1 MSERPTLTEREAAAM
16 AAPSLAAAP
25 PPPGPWDAFRALRHR
40 NFRLFF
46 AGQLISLIGTWMQT
60 VAQAWLVYR
69 LTGSAVLL
77 GTVAFVSQIPV
88 FFLATVGG
96 IVADRYPKRRVVV
109 VTQAVQMIQAF
120 LLAALT
126 IAGVV
131 QVWEIVVLSGL
142 LGVAN
147 AFDIPARQAF
157 FVEIVGKEDLQSA
170 IGLNSSIFNSARI
183 IGPTL
188 AGILVAIV
196 HEGWCFFING
206 VSFFA
211 VLVALLM
218 MRVHEPESTRHGRG
232 AWQQALEG
240 FRYAWDSPTISSLLL
255 LVGVVSLVGIPYT
268 VLMPI
273 IADRVLHGGARDLG
287 LLMGATGVGAVMGAL
302 TLAMRR
308 GVRGLGRL
316 AATAA
321 GGFGVSLVLFSFSRW
336 LALSMVLLIPV
347 GYCAMLQMAATNTL
361 LQSMSPDHLRGR
373 IVALYSMMF
382 MGMAPA
388 GSLGAGFTAD
398 RLGAPYTLAMGGAAC
413 MAAAVVFARRLPHF
427 RADALEKLRATGA
440 LAPEEVPSASG
451 QDAGPEFTRGGGRA
465 G

>member
-1 MSERPTLTEREAAAM
+1 MSEQPILTQHEGAAAS
-16 AAPSLAAAP
+16 APAIAAAAP
-25 PPPGPWDAFRALRHR
+25 PLSALGAFRALRHR

-46 AGQLISLIGTWMQT
+46 AGQLISLIGTWMQS

-96 IVADRYPKRRVVV
+96 IVADRYPKRRVVIV
-109 VTQAVQMIQAF
+109 SQSAEMILAF
-120 LLAALT
+120 LLAGLT
-126 IAGVV
+126 ISGVV
-131 QVWEIVVLSGL
+131 QVWHIIVLAGL

-170 IGLNSSIFNSARI
+170 IGLNSSIFNGARI
-183 IGPTL
+183 IGPTI
-188 AGILVAIV
+188 AGILVATV

-218 MRVHEPESTRHGRG
+218 MRIEQPETTRDTHEV
-232 AWQQALEG
+232 WQEALEG
-240 FRYAWDSPTISSLLL
+240 FRYALGSPTISSLLL
-255 LVGVVSLVGIPYT
+255 LVALVSVVGIPYT
-268 VLMPI
+268 VLMPM
-273 IADRVLHGGARDLG
+273 IADRVLHGGARELG

-336 LALSMVLLIPV
+336 LSLSMLLLIPV
-347 GYCAMLQMAATNTL
+347 GYFIMLQMSATNTL
-361 LQSMSPDHLRGR
+361 LQSMAPDHLRGR

-382 MGMAPA
+382 MGMMPA
-388 GSLGAGFTAD
+388 GALGAGFTAD
-398 RLGAPYTLAMGGAAC
+398 RWGAPATLAMGGAAC
-413 MAAAVVFARRLPHF
+413 IAGAIVFARRLPQL
-427 RADALEKLRATGA
+427 RGEALEKLRITGA
-440 LAPEEVPSASG
+440 LGEEQTP
-451 QDAGPEFTRGGGRA
+451 AGEGA
-465 G
+465 AEKN

>member
-1 MSERPTLTEREAAAM
+1 M
-16 AAPSLAAAP
+16 PSAAP
-25 PPPGPWDAFRALRHR
+25 PPSRPMGAFRALRHR

-46 AGQLISLIGTWMQT
+46 AGQLISLVGTWMQT
-60 VAQAWLVYR
+60 VAQSWLVYR

-96 IVADRYPKRRVVV
+96 IVADRYPKRRVVIA
-109 VTQAVQMIQAF
+109 TQTAEMLLAF
-120 LLAALT
+120 LLAGLT
-126 IAGVV
+126 LTGIV
-131 QVWEIVVLSGL
+131 QVWQIIVLAGL

-170 IGLNSSIFNSARI
+170 IGLNSSIFNGARI
-183 IGPTL
+183 IGPTI
-188 AGILVAIV
+188 AGILVATI

-206 VSFFA
+206 VSFVA

-218 MRVHEPESTRHGRG
+218 MRVVEPEAPPGKRDG
-232 AWQQALEG
+232 WQDALEG
-240 FRYAWDSPTISSLLL
+240 FRYALGSPTISSLLL
-255 LVGVVSLVGIPYT
+255 LVGLVSVVGIPYT

-273 IADRVLHGGARDLG
+273 IADRVLNAGARGLG

-308 GVRGLGRL
+308 SVRGLGRL
-316 AATAA
+316 AAAAA
-321 GGFGVSLVLFSFSRW
+321 GGFGVSLALFSFSRS
-336 LALSMVLLIPV
+336 LALSMVLLVPV
-347 GYCAMLQMAATNTL
+347 GYFVMLQMASTNTL
-361 LQSMSPDHLRGR
+361 LQSMAPDHLRGR

-382 MGMAPA
+382 MGMSPA

-398 RLGAPYTLAMGGAAC
+398 RLGAPVTLALGGIAC
-413 MAAAVVFARRLPHF
+413 MLGAVVFARRLPHF
-427 RADALEKLRATGA
+427 RAEAVEKLRLSGA
-440 LAPEEVPSASG
+440 LDAESTMDGESA
-451 QDAGPEFTRGGGRA
+451 GGR